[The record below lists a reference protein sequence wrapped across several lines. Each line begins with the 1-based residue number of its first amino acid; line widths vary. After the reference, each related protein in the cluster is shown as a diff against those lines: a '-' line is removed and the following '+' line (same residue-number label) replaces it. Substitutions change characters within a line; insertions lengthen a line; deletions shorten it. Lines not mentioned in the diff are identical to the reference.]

1 MAGMPRLLP
10 LVAIAIGGVLAVNAV
25 RGAPNLIGAAKSFAE
40 DSLSSKAGPAINPT
54 ATIGGVT
61 PVSNG
66 GAAAPACAP
75 SAAELAKEAGLSP
88 AELQVLQSLGNR
100 RGELD
105 QREQSLDTQVQLIAA
120 AEAKLDSRI
129 KDMNSLKQNIQDLLG
144 QADAQ
149 QNAETDRLITVYEKM
164 KPKDAAARM
173 TLMDDSVRLPMAAK
187 MKPAAL
193 ALILAQ
199 MPPED
204 AKNLTEKLA
213 QRVSG
218 SQAVAS
224 AQAALNP
231 PPAATPANNNAQ
243 SKAAPTQT
251 AANAPS
257 TTPSATP
264 SATASAKD
272 QATPAAKPVRT
283 AKAKPRPKPKA
294 TPKTAVASNDKS
306 SAVATGDTSAKTPP
320 SAAPSAKP
328 TGSTPTPTPGASPG
342 ATPATGKTG

>member
-10 LVAIAIGGVLAVNAV
+10 LVAVAIGGVLAVNAV

-40 DSLSSKAGPAINPT
+40 DAMSSKAPGAAIGALNPT

-61 PVSNG
+61 PVSNVTP
-66 GAAAPACAP
+66 APACAP

-120 AEAKLDSRI
+120 AEAKLDDRI

-164 KPKDAAARM
+164 KPKDAAARI

-193 ALILAQ
+193 SLILAQ

-218 SQAVAS
+218 SQAVAN

-231 PPAATPANNNAQ
+231 TASPSNNNAQ
-243 SKAAPTQT
+243 SKTAPTQT
-251 AANAPS
+251 AGNAP
-257 TTPSATP
+257 TTTAATPGATP
-264 SATASAKD
+264 SSDTASAKP
-272 QATPAAKPVRT
+272 QANPAAKPVRT
-283 AKAKPRPKPKA
+283 AKAKPRPRPKA
-294 TPKTAVASNDKS
+294 TPKTAVASNDK
-306 SAVATGDTSAKTPP
+306 ATAAASGDTTTAKTPP
-320 SAAPSAKP
+320 AASPAAKP
-328 TGSTPTPTPGASPG
+328 GAATPTPTA
-342 ATPATGKTG
+342 GKTG